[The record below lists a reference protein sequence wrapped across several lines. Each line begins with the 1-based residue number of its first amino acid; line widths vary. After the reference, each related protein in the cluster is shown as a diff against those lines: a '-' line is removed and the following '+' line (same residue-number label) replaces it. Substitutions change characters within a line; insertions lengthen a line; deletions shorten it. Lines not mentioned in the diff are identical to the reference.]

1 MPFEAGDKWKGND
14 KGAPR
19 VTPEI
24 KIAKEIK
31 KKAQKEIIEA
41 YKERFFS
48 IVEESGDK
56 IPKKLIEKAID
67 GDLQAIKETN
77 DRILGKAEQNI
88 KGEIGVEHSGEIEIN
103 VTKSINKIYGESEQH

>member
-1 MPFEAGDKWKGND
+1 MVFVKGD
-14 KGAPR
+14 PR
-19 VTPEI
+19 INRTGLNKETPEI
-24 KIAKEIK
+24 ALK
-31 KKAQKEIIEA
+31 KKAEKEIIKA

-88 KGEIGVEHSGEIEIN
+88 KGEIGVEHSGEIELN
-103 VTKSINKIYGESEQH
+103 VTKSINKIYGEPEQH